1 MDNNEILSDNRF
13 IYRAKKLYYDLQTSD
28 TYEIDEE
35 ERVEVDYHV
44 IGNLFKK
51 KISYEKKRV
60 PLINKYNRDAKA
72 LSIKPLIF
80 SNMWEFCQ
88 FVKWAEKIVF
98 YKNTTDN
105 TIYVDSAIDDL
116 DCRLLV
122 YNNKDFNIRFK
133 LEKVLN
139 PSYIPNTLSD
149 VLSMNKNDTPKY
161 FKSMKIIVERTYGK
175 NMTNHFTIIDDNTDF
190 EDMSDTLLFET
201 IESILREE
209 FAILI
214 KQVFELIYYTYKVE
228 E

>member
-1 MDNNEILSDNRF
+1 MDNNAIFSDNRF

-60 PLINKYNRDAKA
+60 PLINKYNGDVKA

-105 TIYVDSAIDDL
+105 PIYVDSAIDDL

-122 YNNKDFNIRFK
+122 YNDKDINIRFK

-161 FKSMKIIVERTYGK
+161 FKSMKIVVERTYGK
-175 NMTNHFTIIDDNTDF
+175 GMTNHFTIIDDNTDF
-190 EDMSDTLLFET
+190 KDQSDTMLLES
-201 IESILREE
+201 IESILKYEHE
-209 FAILI
+209 AVIY
-214 KQVFELIYYTYKVE
+214 QVFNLMYARYKVDL
-228 E
+228 

>member
-1 MDNNEILSDNRF
+1 MDNEILKDNRF

-28 TYEIDEE
+28 TYTIDEE
-35 ERVEVDYHV
+35 ERVVTDYHV

-51 KISYEKKRV
+51 KISYEKKTV
-60 PLINKYNRDAKA
+60 PIINKYNGDAKA

-122 YNNKDFNIRFK
+122 YNNNDINIRFK

-214 KQVFELIYYTYKVE
+214 RQVFELIYYTYKVE